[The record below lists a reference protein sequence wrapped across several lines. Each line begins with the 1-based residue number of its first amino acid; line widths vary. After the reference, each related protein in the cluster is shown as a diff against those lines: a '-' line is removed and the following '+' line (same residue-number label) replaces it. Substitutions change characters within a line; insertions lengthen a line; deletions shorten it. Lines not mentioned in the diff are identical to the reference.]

1 VTLYLDRHPLAR
13 ASLVVIGYVA
23 GGLGGLQLAS
33 IAGAVSLIWPP
44 TGIALAALVLGG
56 RRMAAPVWVGALI
69 VNLLIG
75 GSPLTAALIACG
87 NTLEALVAAELLAR
101 AGFRGS
107 FESRREVRDF
117 ALIAGLLAPLCAALG
132 GATSLLVTGTI
143 EAKGWLPTAAL
154 WWAGD
159 ATGALVVGPLV
170 LTWLRPARSVPL
182 RRWVGTLLVT
192 IAASSLAFAAPRMG
206 VELRSALLVVP
217 ISSVVWAALRLGP
230 RGAATAC
237 ALLCLVAVV
246 GTALTGGPLAG
257 LEGSLAPVPLWLFIT
272 AAAMLSLLLTA
283 LNAERGS
290 AEVATRVSNE
300 RFANAFEH
308 APIGM
313 AMVTD
318 DGLVLDA
325 NPRIARMLISD
336 PERLRGQPIATWL
349 AEPLEGVV
357 RAALAVRAEDPPSLV
372 QVTDEAGER
381 REWNV
386 RVSRIPL
393 SERKR
398 AFLLQAEDVTESR
411 VNAAALEVLNDQ
423 LVHAQ
428 RMDSVGNLAGGIAH
442 DFNNLL
448 QAIGA
453 NLELAQ
459 HPSCSQAT
467 RAKVLDNA
475 SDAVRRAAALT
486 SRLLAFSHRSPVQRV
501 PVDLN
506 QTLQRAREMLVRLL
520 PENVSLDVSV
530 GTQPAMALVDET
542 QLDQVLMNL
551 CVNARDAMP
560 QGGRIDLRIEV
571 DDQWIVLSSTDQGTG
586 VPPELRQRIFE
597 PFFTTKA
604 RGQGTGF
611 GLSVVFGIVRAHDGE
626 IHVEDG
632 PEGGARFVVRLPRTA
647 ERPVAMARVDSTDS
661 AAPLTVLLAEDDPA
675 VRQVL
680 TEMLRADGHEVLAAV
695 DGAQALERYQ
705 ADGERVDLLLFDV
718 RMPRM
723 TGPAAMRQILGQRRG
738 LPAILMSGYSG
749 DALTGNDTDLA
760 DVELLAKPF
769 EQADLT
775 QALHRAT
782 RAKANSLVGTRS
794 SPAA

>member
-1 VTLYLDRHPLAR
+1 LAR

>member
-336 PERLRGQPIATWL
+336 PERLRGQPISTWL

-647 ERPVAMARVDSTDS
+647 ERPVATARVDSTDS

>member
-336 PERLRGQPIATWL
+336 PERLRGQPISTWL

>member
-1 VTLYLDRHPLAR
+1 MTLYLDRHPLAR

-647 ERPVAMARVDSTDS
+647 ERPVATARVDSTDS

>member
-1 VTLYLDRHPLAR
+1 MTLYLDRHPLAR

>member
-1 VTLYLDRHPLAR
+1 VTLHLDRHPLAR

-170 LTWLRPARSVPL
+170 LTWLRPARAVPL

-230 RGAATAC
+230 RGAATTC

-246 GTALTGGPLAG
+246 GTALTGGPLSG
-257 LEGSLAPVPLWLFIT
+257 LEGHFAPVPLWLFIT
-272 AAAMLSLLLTA
+272 AAALLSLLLTA

-290 AEVATRVSNE
+290 AEVATRVSDE

-313 AMVTD
+313 AMITD

-336 PERLRGQPIATWL
+336 PERLRGQPISTWL
-349 AEPLEGVV
+349 AEPLESVV
-357 RAALAVRAEDPPSLV
+357 RTALAVRAQDPPSLV
-372 QVTDEAGER
+372 QVMDEAGER

-386 RVSRIPL
+386 RVSRVPL

-411 VNAAALEVLNDQ
+411 VNAAALEVLNEQ

-467 RAKVLDNA
+467 RVKVLDNA
-475 SDAVRRAAALT
+475 GDAVRRAAALT

-520 PENVSLDVSV
+520 PENVSLEVTV

-560 QGGRIDLRIEV
+560 EGGRIDLRIEV
-571 DDQWIVLSSTDQGTG
+571 EDQWVVISSTDQGTG

-632 PEGGARFVVRLPRTA
+632 PDGGARFVVRLPRTA
-647 ERPVAMARVDSTDS
+647 ERPLATARVDSTDS

-695 DGAQALERYQ
+695 DGAQALERYE

-723 TGPAAMRQILGQRRG
+723 TGPAAMRQILGRRRG

-749 DALTGNDTDLA
+749 DALTGKDTDLA

-782 RAKANSLVGTRS
+782 RAKPDSLAGTRS

>member
-1 VTLYLDRHPLAR
+1 MTLYLDRHPLAR

-336 PERLRGQPIATWL
+336 PERLRGQPISTWL

>member
-1 VTLYLDRHPLAR
+1 VTLHLDRHPLAR

-170 LTWLRPARSVPL
+170 LTWLRPARAVPL

-230 RGAATAC
+230 RGAATTC

-246 GTALTGGPLAG
+246 GTALTGGPLSG
-257 LEGSLAPVPLWLFIT
+257 LEGHFAPVPLWLFIT
-272 AAAMLSLLLTA
+272 AAALLSLLLTA

-290 AEVATRVSNE
+290 AEVATRVSDE

-313 AMVTD
+313 AMITD

-336 PERLRGQPIATWL
+336 PERLRGQPISTWL
-349 AEPLEGVV
+349 AEPLESVV
-357 RAALAVRAEDPPSLV
+357 RTALAVRAQDPPSLV
-372 QVTDEAGER
+372 QVMDEAGER

-386 RVSRIPL
+386 RVSRVPL

-411 VNAAALEVLNDQ
+411 VNAAALEVLNEQ

-467 RAKVLDNA
+467 RVKVLDNA
-475 SDAVRRAAALT
+475 GDAVRRAAALT

-520 PENVSLDVSV
+520 PENVSLEVTV

-560 QGGRIDLRIEV
+560 EGGRIDLRIEIE
-571 DDQWIVLSSTDQGTG
+571 DQWVVISSTDQGTG

-632 PEGGARFVVRLPRTA
+632 PDGGARFVVRLPRTA
-647 ERPVAMARVDSTDS
+647 ERPLATARVDSTDS

-695 DGAQALERYQ
+695 DGAQALERYE

-723 TGPAAMRQILGQRRG
+723 TGPAAMRQILGRRRG

-749 DALTGNDTDLA
+749 DALTGKDTDLA

-782 RAKANSLVGTRS
+782 RAKPDSLAGTRS

>member
-1 VTLYLDRHPLAR
+1 
-13 ASLVVIGYVA
+13 
-23 GGLGGLQLAS
+23 
-33 IAGAVSLIWPP
+33 
-44 TGIALAALVLGG
+44 
-56 RRMAAPVWVGALI
+56 M
-69 VNLLIG
+69 
-75 GSPLTAALIACG
+75 
-87 NTLEALVAAELLAR
+87 
-101 AGFRGS
+101 
-107 FESRREVRDF
+107 
-117 ALIAGLLAPLCAALG
+117 
-132 GATSLLVTGTI
+132 
-143 EAKGWLPTAAL
+143 
-154 WWAGD
+154 
-159 ATGALVVGPLV
+159 
-170 LTWLRPARSVPL
+170 
-182 RRWVGTLLVT
+182 
-192 IAASSLAFAAPRMG
+192 
-206 VELRSALLVVP
+206 
-217 ISSVVWAALRLGP
+217 
-230 RGAATAC
+230 
-237 ALLCLVAVV
+237 
-246 GTALTGGPLAG
+246 
-257 LEGSLAPVPLWLFIT
+257 
-272 AAAMLSLLLTA
+272 
-283 LNAERGS
+283 
-290 AEVATRVSNE
+290 
-300 RFANAFEH
+300 
-308 APIGM
+308 
-313 AMVTD
+313 
-318 DGLVLDA
+318 
-325 NPRIARMLISD
+325 
-336 PERLRGQPIATWL
+336 
-349 AEPLEGVV
+349 
-357 RAALAVRAEDPPSLV
+357 
-372 QVTDEAGER
+372 
-381 REWNV
+381 
-386 RVSRIPL
+386 
-393 SERKR
+393 
-398 AFLLQAEDVTESR
+398 
-411 VNAAALEVLNDQ
+411 NAAALEVLNDQ

>member
-1 VTLYLDRHPLAR
+1 MTLYLDRHPLAR

-336 PERLRGQPIATWL
+336 PERLRGQPISTWL

-586 VPPELRQRIFE
+586 VPPELRERIFE

>member
-1 VTLYLDRHPLAR
+1 MTLYLDRHPLAR

-336 PERLRGQPIATWL
+336 PERLRGQPISTWL

-647 ERPVAMARVDSTDS
+647 ERPVATARVDSTDS

>member
-1 VTLYLDRHPLAR
+1 MTLYLDRHPLAR

-336 PERLRGQPIATWL
+336 PERLRGQPISTWL

-386 RVSRIPL
+386 RVSRIPCPSG
-393 SERKR
+393 SERSCCRPK
-398 AFLLQAEDVTESR
+398 TSPS
-411 VNAAALEVLNDQ
+411 
-423 LVHAQ
+423 HA
-428 RMDSVGNLAGGIAH
+428 
-442 DFNNLL
+442 
-448 QAIGA
+448 
-453 NLELAQ
+453 
-459 HPSCSQAT
+459 
-467 RAKVLDNA
+467 
-475 SDAVRRAAALT
+475 
-486 SRLLAFSHRSPVQRV
+486 
-501 PVDLN
+501 
-506 QTLQRAREMLVRLL
+506 
-520 PENVSLDVSV
+520 
-530 GTQPAMALVDET
+530 
-542 QLDQVLMNL
+542 
-551 CVNARDAMP
+551 
-560 QGGRIDLRIEV
+560 
-571 DDQWIVLSSTDQGTG
+571 
-586 VPPELRQRIFE
+586 
-597 PFFTTKA
+597 
-604 RGQGTGF
+604 
-611 GLSVVFGIVRAHDGE
+611 
-626 IHVEDG
+626 
-632 PEGGARFVVRLPRTA
+632 
-647 ERPVAMARVDSTDS
+647 
-661 AAPLTVLLAEDDPA
+661 
-675 VRQVL
+675 
-680 TEMLRADGHEVLAAV
+680 
-695 DGAQALERYQ
+695 
-705 ADGERVDLLLFDV
+705 
-718 RMPRM
+718 
-723 TGPAAMRQILGQRRG
+723 
-738 LPAILMSGYSG
+738 
-749 DALTGNDTDLA
+749 
-760 DVELLAKPF
+760 
-769 EQADLT
+769 
-775 QALHRAT
+775 
-782 RAKANSLVGTRS
+782 
-794 SPAA
+794 

>member
-336 PERLRGQPIATWL
+336 PERLRGQPISTWL

-647 ERPVAMARVDSTDS
+647 ERPVATARVDSTDS

-695 DGAQALERYQ
+695 DGAQALERYE

-782 RAKANSLVGTRS
+782 RAKANSLAGTRS